1 MPFLPSLRDLLPSV
15 VQPGVKT
22 PGYCRKSL
30 RDSSEI
36 SDARMNI
43 TESKDALRKE
53 IRARL
58 KGMTPEQR
66 AAASDRACALLEQ
79 QTVWKK
85 AELIFFYAPLPEEL
99 DIWRLLADSLA
110 AGKTVALPRFDAA
123 TQRYVA
129 CQIADVARD
138 LNHGQFGIREAA
150 GHCIAVPPNRLDL
163 VLVPGVAFDLQGRRL
178 GRGKGFYDQMLAAV
192 RGTTCGV
199 AFDEQIVDTIPI
211 EPHDVHLNCILTP
224 TRWIE
229 P

>member
-1 MPFLPSLRDLLPSV
+1 
-15 VQPGVKT
+15 
-22 PGYCRKSL
+22 
-30 RDSSEI
+30 
-36 SDARMNI
+36 MNLG
-43 TESKDALRKE
+43 ESKAELRRA
-53 IRARL
+53 IRGHL
-58 KGMTPEQR
+58 KAMAPEQR
-66 AAASDRACALLEQ
+66 ATASDRACALLEQ
-79 QTVWKK
+79 QAVWKK
-85 AELIFFYAPLPEEL
+85 ANLIFFYAPLPEEL
-99 DIWRLLADSLA
+99 DIWPLLSDSLA
-110 AGKTVALPRFDAA
+110 AGKTVALPRFDSA

-129 CQIADVARD
+129 CQITDVARD
-138 LNHGQFGIREAA
+138 LNHGQFGIREPGA
-150 GHCIAVPPNRLDL
+150 HCIAVPPNRLDL